1 MGKMKQLVAEEGCEQ
16 CVYREVKEDSPE
28 KVASVQRSEGTKGT
42 NEIGYS
48 DNDQGRTLAVIGE
61 V

>member
-1 MGKMKQLVAEEGCEQ
+1 MGKMQQLVAEDGCEQ
-16 CVYREVKEDSPE
+16 CVCREVKEDSPE

-42 NEIGYS
+42 NETGYS
-48 DNDQGRTLAVIGE
+48 DSDQGRTLAVIGE

>member
-1 MGKMKQLVAEEGCEQ
+1 MQQLVAEDGCEQ
-16 CVYREVKEDSPE
+16 CVCREVKEDSPE

-42 NEIGYS
+42 NETGYS
-48 DNDQGRTLAVIGE
+48 DSDQGRTLAVIGE